1 MPTTKPRLQ
10 VTETPELT
18 AILDQVCAENP
29 QEPRSQVLARLALAG
44 FAARA
49 DSEVEKRAA
58 RLLALH
64 NLTTKFADVY
74 PPGYLEELRKD
85 WDGRP

>member
-10 VTETPELT
+10 VTETSELT
-18 AILDQVCAENP
+18 AALDMVCSENP
-29 QEPRSQVLARLALAG
+29 EQARSQVLAQLALDG

-49 DSEVEKRAA
+49 DSEVERRTA
-58 RLLALH
+58 RVLALH
-64 NLTTKFADVY
+64 ELTTKFTDCY